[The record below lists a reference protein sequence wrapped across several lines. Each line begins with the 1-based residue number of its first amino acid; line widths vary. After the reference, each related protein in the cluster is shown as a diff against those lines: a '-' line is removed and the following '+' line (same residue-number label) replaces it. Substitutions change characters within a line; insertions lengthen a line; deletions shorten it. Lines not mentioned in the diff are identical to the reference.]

1 MPAHAAGVKI
11 VKLFEVPNYCE
22 GIVFDHAG
30 NGYISHG
37 KVITKFTPDG
47 KHAVWAEIGEPNGHK
62 ILADGTH
69 LVCDASHHAVLHIDA
84 DGKILGKASGECDG
98 KQLRGPNDLHSGS
111 RRTAASTSPIRAA
124 PTTRSRSAPSTTS
137 TPRARRHLVAEGL
150 AYPNG
155 IVLRP
160 DGKTLLVAESKKNR
174 ILAYRSA
181 RLRARSA
188 R

>member
-1 MPAHAAGVKI
+1 KQLALALQVKLPEAADVKI

-69 LVCDASHHAVLHIDA
+69 LVCDASHHAVLKIDA
-84 DGKILGKASGECDG
+84 GGKIVGKASAECDG
-98 KQLRGPNDLHSGS
+98 KALRGPNDLTLDQKNGGFYFTDPGGS
-111 RRTAASTSPIRAA
+111 DDKKLIGTVHYVDAKGKT
-124 PTTRSRSAPSTTS
+124 
-137 TPRARRHLVAEGL
+137 HLVAEGF
-150 AYPNG
+150 A
-155 IVLRP
+155 
-160 DGKTLLVAESKKNR
+160 
-174 ILAYRSA
+174 
-181 RLRARSA
+181 
-188 R
+188 